1 MKTRNARMGVKS
13 LKWFLIQRFLL
24 ILPFIYISE
33 ELIQI
38 FYSFVVLPFLI
49 EVMRIGPFSIV
60 TQDGNLLSLV
70 LQSLVLAVVS
80 LFPETIRGWLQRIIG
95 RHMDSGVRL
104 TIDSP
109 ALEGIQN
116 PLLIDIYQLAVI
128 LIFLL
133 MLLIALLPYAISIYW
148 YCRAVSRKMNELL
161 QMEKAQ
167 KEAYDRKRNL
177 LLSDIAHDIKTPITT
192 VVGYAKALS
201 DNMVKEEEKKKEYLQ
216 AIYTKSMRM
225 DELIT
230 LLFEYV
236 QLDSDGFALHK
247 EKTDL
252 GELIREN
259 IALLYSE
266 FEEKDMEVKI
276 DIPEGEFPCEVDKVQ
291 MSRALTNILTN
302 SVKYNDRGTKVLIS
316 LNEQYKLR
324 IADNGV
330 MIDDELAE
338 HIFEPFARGDKAR
351 STRGGSGLGLSICAR
366 IIHMHGGDIQLE
378 RQCKDGYTKA
388 FQVTL
393 PHIYN

>member
-1 MKTRNARMGVKS
+1 MKTRDARTGVKS
-13 LKWFLIQRFLL
+13 LKWFLIRRFLL

-38 FYSFVVLPFLI
+38 FFRFVVLPFLI

-60 TQDGNLLSLV
+60 TQDGNLLSLM
-70 LQSLVLAVVS
+70 LQSLGLA
-80 LFPETIRGWLQRIIG
+80 LTTLLPETIRGWLQRIIG
-95 RHMDSGVRL
+95 RNMDSGVRL
-104 TIDSP
+104 SIDSP
-109 ALEGIQN
+109 ALEGVKN
-116 PLLIDIYQLAVI
+116 PWLIDIYQLAVI

-161 QMEKAQ
+161 QMEKEQ

-177 LLSDIAHDIKTPITT
+177 LLSDIAHDIKTPNTT
-192 VVGYAKALS
+192 VVGYARALS

-236 QLDSDGFALHK
+236 KLDSDGFALHK

-252 GELIREN
+252 GELLREN
-259 IALLYSE
+259 IALLYSD
-266 FEEKDMEVKI
+266 FEEKDMEVEI
-276 DIPEGEFPCEVDKVQ
+276 DISEGEFPCEVDKVQ
-291 MSRALTNILTN
+291 MSRAVTNILTN
-302 SVKYNDRGTKVLIS
+302 SVKYNDRGARVLIS
-316 LNEQYKLR
+316 LNEQYLIR

-338 HIFEPFARGDKAR
+338 HIFEPFSRGDRAR
-351 STRGGSGLGLSICAR
+351 STKGGSGLGLSISAK
-366 IIHMHGGDIQLE
+366 IIHMHGGEILLE

>member
-1 MKTRNARMGVKS
+1 MKTRNARTGIKS

-24 ILPFIYISE
+24 ILAFIYISE
-33 ELIQI
+33 ELIHL
-38 FYSFVVLPFLI
+38 FYSFVVLPFLV

-60 TQDGNLLSLV
+60 TRNGNMLSLI
-70 LQSLVLAVVS
+70 LQSLVLAMTT
-80 LFPETIRGWLQRIIG
+80 LLPETIRGWLQRIIG
-95 RHMDSGVRL
+95 RNMDSGMRL
-104 TIDSP
+104 SIDSP

-116 PLLIDIYQLAVI
+116 PLLVDIYQLAVI

-133 MLLIALLPYAISIYW
+133 MLLLALLPYAISIYW
-148 YCRAVSRKMNELL
+148 YCRAVLRKVNELL
-161 QMEKAQ
+161 QMEKEQ

-192 VVGYAKALS
+192 VVGYARALS
-201 DNMVKEEEKKKEYLQ
+201 DNMVIEEEKKKEYLQ

-236 QLDSDGFALHK
+236 KLDSDGFVLHK

-252 GELIREN
+252 GELLREN
-259 IALLYSE
+259 IALLYSD
-266 FEEKDMEVKI
+266 FEEKDMEVEI
-276 DIPEGEFPCEVDKVQ
+276 AIPEGEFPCEVDKVQ
-291 MSRALTNILTN
+291 MSRAVTNILTN

-316 LNEQYKLR
+316 LNEQYLIR

-338 HIFEPFARGDKAR
+338 HIFEPFSRGDRAR
-351 STRGGSGLGLSICAR
+351 STKGGSGLGLSISAK
-366 IIHMHGGDIQLE
+366 IIHMHSGDIQLE

-393 PHIYN
+393 SHIYN

>member
-1 MKTRNARMGVKS
+1 MKMRNVRTDVKS

-60 TQDGNLLSLV
+60 TRDGNLVSLV
-70 LQSLVLAVVS
+70 LQSLMLAMTT
-80 LFPETIRGWLQRIIG
+80 LLPETIRGWLQRIIG
-95 RHMDSGVRL
+95 RNMDSGVRL
-104 TIDSP
+104 NIDSP
-109 ALEGIQN
+109 ALEGVQN

-133 MLLIALLPYAISIYW
+133 MLLIALLPYAIAIYW

-161 QMEKAQ
+161 QIEKEQ

-201 DNMVKEEEKKKEYLQ
+201 DNMVKEDEKKKEYLQ

-236 QLDSDGFALHK
+236 KLDSDGFVLHK

-252 GELIREN
+252 GELLREN
-259 IALLYSE
+259 VALLYSD
-266 FEEKDMEVKI
+266 FEEKGMEVKI
-276 DIPEGEFPCEVDKVQ
+276 DIPEGEFSCEVDKVQ
-291 MSRALTNILTN
+291 MSRAVTNILTN

-316 LNEQYKLR
+316 LNEQYQIR

-330 MIDDELAE
+330 MIDEELAE
-338 HIFEPFARGDKAR
+338 HIFEPFSRGDKAR
-351 STRGGSGLGLSICAR
+351 STRGGSGLGLSISAK
-366 IIHMHGGDIQLE
+366 IIHMHGGDIQLDC
-378 RQCKDGYTKA
+378 QCKDGYTKA

>member
-1 MKTRNARMGVKS
+1 MKTRDARTGVKS

-24 ILPFIYISE
+24 VLPFIYISE

-60 TQDGNLLSLV
+60 TQDGNLVSLV
-70 LQSLVLAVVS
+70 LQSLGLAMTT
-80 LFPETIRGWLQRIIG
+80 LLPETIRGWLQRIIG
-95 RHMDSGVRL
+95 RNMESGVRL
-104 TIDSP
+104 SIDSP

-133 MLLIALLPYAISIYW
+133 MLLLALLPYAISIYW
-148 YCRAVSRKMNELL
+148 YCRAVSSKMNELL
-161 QMEKAQ
+161 QMEKEQ

-201 DNMVKEEEKKKEYLQ
+201 DNVVEEEEKKKEYLQ

-236 QLDSDGFALHK
+236 KLDSDGFALHK

-252 GELIREN
+252 GELLREN
-259 IALLYSE
+259 IALLYSD
-266 FEEKDMEVKI
+266 FEEKGMEVKI
-276 DIPEGEFPCEVDKVQ
+276 DIPEGEFLCEVDKVQ
-291 MSRALTNILTN
+291 VSRAITNILTN
-302 SVKYNDRGTKVLIS
+302 SVKYNPDGTKVLVS
-316 LNEQYKLR
+316 LNEQYLIR

-338 HIFEPFARGDKAR
+338 HIFEPFSRGDKAR
-351 STRGGSGLGLSICAR
+351 STRGGSGLGLSICAK
-366 IIHMHGGDIQLE
+366 IIHMHGGDIWLE

>member
-1 MKTRNARMGVKS
+1 MKTRDAQTGVKS

-38 FYSFVVLPFLI
+38 FFRFVVLPFLI

-60 TQDGNLLSLV
+60 TQDGNLVSLV
-70 LQSLVLAVVS
+70 LQSLGLAMTT
-80 LFPETIRGWLQRIIG
+80 LLPETIRGWLQRIIG
-95 RHMDSGVRL
+95 RNMESGVRL
-104 TIDSP
+104 SIDSP

-133 MLLIALLPYAISIYW
+133 MLLLALLPYAISIYW
-148 YCRAVSRKMNELL
+148 YCRAVSSKMNELL
-161 QMEKAQ
+161 QMEKEQ

-192 VVGYAKALS
+192 VVGYARALS

-236 QLDSDGFALHK
+236 KLDSDGFALHK

-252 GELIREN
+252 GELLREN
-259 IALLYSE
+259 IALLYSD
-266 FEEKDMEVKI
+266 FEEKGMEVKI
-276 DIPEGEFPCEVDKVQ
+276 DIPEGEFLCEVDKVQ
-291 MSRALTNILTN
+291 VSRAITNILTN
-302 SVKYNDRGTKVLIS
+302 SVKYNPDGTKVLVS
-316 LNEQYKLR
+316 LNEQYLIR

-338 HIFEPFARGDKAR
+338 YIFEPFSRGDKAR
-351 STRGGSGLGLSICAR
+351 STRGGSGLGLSICAK
-366 IIHMHGGDIQLE
+366 IIHMHGGDIWLE

>member
-1 MKTRNARMGVKS
+1 MKTRNAQTGVKS
-13 LKWFLIQRFLL
+13 LKWFLIRRFLM

-38 FYSFVVLPFLI
+38 FYGFVVLPFLV

-70 LQSLVLAVVS
+70 LQSLILAFVS
-80 LFPETIRGWLQRIIG
+80 LLPETIRGWLQRIIG
-95 RHMDSGVRL
+95 RNMDSGVRL
-104 TIDSP
+104 SIDSP
-109 ALEGIQN
+109 ALEGVQN

-133 MLLIALLPYAISIYW
+133 MLLLALLPYAISVYW

-161 QMEKAQ
+161 QMEKEQ
-167 KEAYDRKRNL
+167 KEAYDRQRNL

-192 VVGYAKALS
+192 VIGYTKALS
-201 DNMVKEEEKKKEYLQ
+201 DNMVREEEKKKEYLQ
-216 AIYTKSMRM
+216 AIHTKSMRI

-236 QLDSDGFALHK
+236 KLDSDGFVLHK

-259 IALLYSE
+259 IALLYSD
-266 FEEKDMEVKI
+266 FEEKGMEVKI

-291 MSRALTNILTN
+291 ISRAVTNILTN
-302 SVKYNDRGTKVLIS
+302 SVKYNDRGTKVFIS
-316 LNEQYKLR
+316 LNEQYQLR
-324 IADNGV
+324 IADNGIV
-330 MIDDELAE
+330 IDDELAE
-338 HIFEPFARGDKAR
+338 HIFEPFTRGDKAR
-351 STRGGSGLGLSICAR
+351 STRGGSGLGLSISAK
-366 IIHMHGGDIQLE
+366 IIRMHGGDIQLE
-378 RQCKDGYTKA
+378 CQCKDGYTKA
-388 FQVTL
+388 FQMTL
-393 PHIYN
+393 PHIHN